1 VGKHWTSW
9 FMECHPEVNAQWQ
22 RGLDQVRTAAGNPES
37 VWVHFEEVSAI
48 YQEQGWGIGQ

>member
-1 VGKHWTSW
+1 
-9 FMECHPEVNAQWQ
+9 MECHPEVNAQWQ